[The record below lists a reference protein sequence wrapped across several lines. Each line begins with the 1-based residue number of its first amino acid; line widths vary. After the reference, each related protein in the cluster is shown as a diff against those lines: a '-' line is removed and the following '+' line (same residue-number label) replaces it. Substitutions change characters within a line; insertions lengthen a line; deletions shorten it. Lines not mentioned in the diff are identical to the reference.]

1 MVVFLYQFI
10 GNFSRIKYFLVTNW
24 KSMSIQILLNQF
36 FDGDFTGRD
45 TQVVPT
51 KHMKMLM

>member
-24 KSMSIQILLNQF
+24 KSMSIQILPNQF
-36 FDGDFTGRD
+36 FDEDFTGRD

-51 KHMKMLM
+51 NHLKMLM